1 MDGKITYSRRKS
13 LSLRIAPDGSLD
25 IRAPIGMP
33 RREIDRFLEEKAD
46 WIATH
51 RAQVLRDRQQGA
63 QYSPAYTMASRI
75 RNEQGRDRAAEYLGA
90 MEPFLAPG
98 EREHIAKMLDIPL
111 PQRQYTPPPPQ
122 YAPPQYVPPQ
132 RPAQGPQA
140 MPNMG
145 GMGDTMQLMQLLSSI
160 GGMGKG
166 GSPLGQS
173 GGGMNPLMLA
183 QLLGNMM
190 GRR

>member
-1 MDGKITYSRRKS
+1 MQRTLNNTI
-13 LSLRIAPDGSLD
+13 PQ
-25 IRAPIGMP
+25 P
-33 RREIDRFLEEKAD
+33 
-46 WIATH
+46 
-51 RAQVLRDRQQGA
+51 QRDRQQGA

-111 PQRQYTPPPPQ
+111 PQRQY
-122 YAPPQYVPPQ
+122 APPQ

-145 GMGDTMQLMQLLSSI
+145 GMGDTMQLMQLLSSL

-183 QLLGNMM
+183 QLLGNIM

>member
-1 MDGKITYSRRKS
+1 
-13 LSLRIAPDGSLD
+13 
-25 IRAPIGMP
+25 
-33 RREIDRFLEEKAD
+33 
-46 WIATH
+46 
-51 RAQVLRDRQQGA
+51 
-63 QYSPAYTMASRI
+63 
-75 RNEQGRDRAAEYLGA
+75 

-111 PQRQYTPPPPQ
+111 PQRQYAPPPQ
-122 YAPPQYVPPQ
+122 YAPPQYAPPQ

-140 MPNMG
+140 MPNLG
-145 GMGDTMQLMQLLSSI
+145 GMGDTMQLMQLLSSL
-160 GGMGKG
+160 GGMGKSG

>member
-1 MDGKITYSRRKS
+1 MQRTLNNTI
-13 LSLRIAPDGSLD
+13 PQ
-25 IRAPIGMP
+25 P
-33 RREIDRFLEEKAD
+33 
-46 WIATH
+46 
-51 RAQVLRDRQQGA
+51 QRDRQQGA

-90 MEPFLAPG
+90 MSPSCPG

-111 PQRQYTPPPPQ
+111 PRGNIPATAA

-140 MPNMG
+140 MPNLG

>member
-1 MDGKITYSRRKS
+1 MQRTLNNTI
-13 LSLRIAPDGSLD
+13 PQ
-25 IRAPIGMP
+25 P
-33 RREIDRFLEEKAD
+33 
-46 WIATH
+46 
-51 RAQVLRDRQQGA
+51 QRDRQQGA

-111 PQRQYTPPPPQ
+111 PQRQYAPPPPQ
-122 YAPPQYVPPQ
+122 YAPPQYAPPQ

-145 GMGDTMQLMQLLSSI
+145 GMGDTMQLMQLLSSL

-173 GGGMNPLMLA
+173 GGSMNPLMLA

-190 GRR
+190 GRH

>member
-111 PQRQYTPPPPQ
+111 PQRQYAPPPPQ
-122 YAPPQYVPPQ
+122 YAPPQYAPPQ

-140 MPNMG
+140 MPNLG
-145 GMGDTMQLMQLLSSI
+145 GMGDTMQLMQLLSSL

>member
-1 MDGKITYSRRKS
+1 MQRTLNNTI
-13 LSLRIAPDGSLD
+13 PQ
-25 IRAPIGMP
+25 P
-33 RREIDRFLEEKAD
+33 
-46 WIATH
+46 
-51 RAQVLRDRQQGA
+51 QRDRQQGA

-111 PQRQYTPPPPQ
+111 PQRQYAPPPPQ

-145 GMGDTMQLMQLLSSI
+145 GMGDTMQLMQLSL

>member
-1 MDGKITYSRRKS
+1 MQRTLNNTI
-13 LSLRIAPDGSLD
+13 PQ
-25 IRAPIGMP
+25 P
-33 RREIDRFLEEKAD
+33 
-46 WIATH
+46 
-51 RAQVLRDRQQGA
+51 QRDRQQGA

-111 PQRQYTPPPPQ
+111 PQRQYTPPPPH
-122 YAPPQYVPPQ
+122 
-132 RPAQGPQA
+132 AQGPQA
-140 MPNMG
+140 MPNLG
-145 GMGDTMQLMQLLSSI
+145 GMGDTMQLMQLLSSL

>member
-1 MDGKITYSRRKS
+1 MQRTLNNTI
-13 LSLRIAPDGSLD
+13 PQ
-25 IRAPIGMP
+25 P
-33 RREIDRFLEEKAD
+33 
-46 WIATH
+46 
-51 RAQVLRDRQQGA
+51 QRDRQQGA

-111 PQRQYTPPPPQ
+111 PQRQYAPPQ
-122 YAPPQYVPPQ
+122 YAPPQ

-140 MPNMG
+140 MPNLG
-145 GMGDTMQLMQLLSSI
+145 GMGDTMQLMQLLSSL
-160 GGMGKG
+160 GGMGKSG
-166 GSPLGQS
+166 GSPLGQA
-173 GGGMNPLMLA
+173 GNGMNPLMLA

>member
-1 MDGKITYSRRKS
+1 MQRTLNNTI
-13 LSLRIAPDGSLD
+13 PQ
-25 IRAPIGMP
+25 P
-33 RREIDRFLEEKAD
+33 
-46 WIATH
+46 
-51 RAQVLRDRQQGA
+51 QRDRQQGA

-111 PQRQYTPPPPQ
+111 PQRQYAPPPPQ
-122 YAPPQYVPPQ
+122 YAPPQYAPPQ

-140 MPNMG
+140 MPN
-145 GMGDTMQLMQLLSSI
+145 L

>member
-1 MDGKITYSRRKS
+1 MTLLILPKIS
-13 LSLRIAPDGSLD
+13 D
-25 IRAPIGMP
+25 IQTLVITVSMVFG
-33 RREIDRFLEEKAD
+33 DK
-46 WIATH
+46 
-51 RAQVLRDRQQGA
+51 
-63 QYSPAYTMASRI
+63 
-75 RNEQGRDRAAEYLGA
+75 
-90 MEPFLAPG
+90 
-98 EREHIAKMLDIPL
+98 
-111 PQRQYTPPPPQ
+111 
-122 YAPPQYVPPQ
+122 
-132 RPAQGPQA
+132 
-140 MPNMG
+140 G